1 MQEDYYEILG
11 VSKTAS
17 SDEIKRAF
25 RKLALQYHP
34 DRNQGD
40 KEAEERFKK
49 INEAYQILSNE
60 EKRNIYDRYGKDGL
74 NSGGFGGFED
84 FNISDIFS
92 SFFGDEFSSAR
103 KRQSYDNYEL
113 DTEIPLVLTFKEAVF
128 GTKKTI
134 NYKIKI
140 PCEMCNATGAKD
152 GKKSTCPH
160 CSGTGKIS
168 QRQGFMTFIQT
179 CPYCLG
185 SGQSVSEKC
194 PKCLGKGYEEESTQ
208 TTIAIPAGVD
218 NGTKI
223 RISSKG
229 NLSSNGQ
236 SGHLYVRI
244 SVKDDKFFIRHN
256 DDVYIEVP
264 VFFTQ
269 AALGAAIEIP
279 TLNGQ
284 TELKLPVGSHD
295 KQQFIFENE
304 GVANVRSGK
313 KGRLVA
319 QISIKYPKKLNAL
332 QQELLEKLEQTFD
345 VKSKTANLDDDSIFE
360 KIKQWFK

>member
-11 VSKTAS
+11 ISKDAS
-17 SDEIKRAF
+17 GEEIKRAF

-40 KEAEERFKK
+40 KEAEEKFKK
-49 INEAYQILSNE
+49 INEAYQILSDD
-60 EKRNIYDRYGKDGL
+60 EKRSIYDKYGKDGL

-84 FNISDIFS
+84 FDISDIFS
-92 SFFGDEFSSAR
+92 SFFGGGFGSSR
-103 KRQSYDNYEL
+103 RSQNYDNYEL
-113 DTEIPLVLTFKEAVF
+113 DIEVPLVLTFKEAVF

-140 PCEMCNATGAKD
+140 PCEQCNATGAKD
-152 GKKSTCPH
+152 GKKTPCAH

-179 CPYCLG
+179 CPYCNG
-185 SGQSVSEKC
+185 SGKSVGEKC
-194 PKCLGKGYEEESTQ
+194 QKCQGRGYEEESTQ
-208 TTIAIPAGVD
+208 AIIAIPAGVD

-223 RISSKG
+223 RVSSKG
-229 NLSSNGQ
+229 NLSLSGQNGN
-236 SGHLYVRI
+236 LYVRI

-269 AALGAAIEIP
+269 AALGATLDIP
-279 TLNGQ
+279 TLSGQ
-284 TELKLPVGSHD
+284 TQLKLPVGSQD

-304 GVANVRSGK
+304 GVVNVRSGK

-319 QISIKYPKKLNAL
+319 QISIKYPKKLSTE
-332 QQELLEKLEQTFD
+332 QKELLQKLENSFD
-345 VKSKTANLDDDSIFE
+345 VKSKNSTDDDFFE